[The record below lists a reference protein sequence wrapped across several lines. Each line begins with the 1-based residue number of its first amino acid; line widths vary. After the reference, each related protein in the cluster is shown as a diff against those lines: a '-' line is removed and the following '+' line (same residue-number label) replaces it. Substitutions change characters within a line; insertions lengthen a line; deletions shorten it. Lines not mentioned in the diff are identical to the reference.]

1 LTSLPDQEQLV
12 QQDFSR
18 RVRDVLRQ
26 ARGREVT
33 MLDALRQRT
42 VAKVLFDEHHG
53 EAWSIRPEAAA
64 RMRPAHPAAASYA
77 EAAAQLSQRDFEVAT
92 TTGRP
97 LDEVALSGV
106 DVLVIAH
113 PSDAKWERTVGGDS
127 PLFSPAEIA
136 AVQDFVAAGGGLVVL
151 GEEEEDKYGGNLN
164 DLLSPY
170 GVRIEHATAFD
181 YRPGDGVPTW
191 IRGEPCEDAADV
203 ALLHRIKDI
212 GFYRAGVV
220 RADAPGSVILRTSAT
235 ADPPGAGLAAAVPY
249 KDGRVVVAA
258 DSDLFGDDYLLRRDH
273 RQLWLNLLYWVSL
286 RAFQTDATPV
296 VSASAVDPAWLRLR
310 EATDALRLLQGP
322 KGEVDLSERDVGE
335 VRALVVTMAEA
346 VADLAPRFPHQKEYL
361 AQVVADLD
369 AWVEGGCGKPDFRAS
384 LDLFRPDL
392 ERRDGVE
399 HLVVFPLYTPNGSP
413 DTRFEALITR
423 TPWPAF
429 VDRIER
435 ELYDNAKFVP
445 VQLVDS
451 TAGYMSECAVL
462 FPETVSVAER
472 PTNHFGAIFC
482 DRESARYRRATL
494 RGADVLNIVLPPDA
508 RALASSA
515 DLALETYILW
525 DMIHDRWHSHGDL
538 PFDPFMIRQR
548 LPYWMYSLEELRVD
562 LATYGTAGEL
572 ARTFPFARYV
582 QYAIL
587 FDRLL
592 RFPITGNRV
601 RNYDGLGGQLLF
613 GFLHDKG
620 VVRWTDNR
628 LLIDWDHVEDAVGE
642 LRDVVEELYRHG
654 IDTSKVTYWIAAH
667 ELVSRYVTPNLGSQ
681 WREEARVFSDESEPR
696 AWIDRVL
703 DDEFPLSLFYEQLK
717 KKTEVST

>member
-1 LTSLPDQEQLV
+1 M
-12 QQDFSR
+12 
-18 RVRDVLRQ
+18 
-26 ARGREVT
+26 
-33 MLDALRQRT
+33 MLNALRQRT
-42 VAKVLFDEHHG
+42 VATVLFDEHHG

-64 RMRPAHPAAASYA
+64 RMRPGHPAAASYA
-77 EAAAQLSQRDFEVAT
+77 RAAAQLAERDFEVTT

-97 LDEVALSGV
+97 LDDARLAGV

-113 PSDAKWERTVGGDS
+113 PSESKWERTVGDDS
-127 PLFSPAEIA
+127 PLFSPNEIA
-136 AVQDFVAAGGGLVVL
+136 AVRDFVARGGGLVVL

-164 DLLSPY
+164 ELLAPF
-170 GVRIEHATAFD
+170 GVRVESATIFD
-181 YRPGDGVPTW
+181 YRADDGVPTW
-191 IRGEPCEDAADV
+191 IPGVPADGV
-203 ALLHRIKDI
+203 TDPGMLYRVRDV

-220 RADAPGSVILRTSAT
+220 VADEPGAIVLRTSAT
-235 ADPPGAGLAAAVPY
+235 ADPPGAGLVAAVPY
-249 KDGRVVVAA
+249 GDGRVVVTA

-273 RQLWLNLLYWVSL
+273 RQLWLNLVYWASL
-286 RAFQTDATPV
+286 HAFQADATPI
-296 VSASAVDPAWLRLR
+296 VSEAAQDPAWLRLR
-310 EATDALRLLQGP
+310 QATDALRLLQEP
-322 KGEVDLSERDVGE
+322 KGEVDLVKHDVGE
-335 VRALVVTMAEA
+335 VRALVVAMAEA
-346 VADLAPRFPHQKEYL
+346 IADLAPRFPHQEDYL
-361 AQVVADLD
+361 TRVVADLD

-392 ERRDGVE
+392 VRGDGVE

-445 VQLVDS
+445 VQLVAN
-451 TAGYMSECAVL
+451 TAGYDSECAVL

-472 PTNHFGAIFC
+472 PTNHFGGIFC
-482 DRESARYRRATL
+482 DRESTRFRRSTLRATEVL
-494 RGADVLNIVLPPDA
+494 RVDLPPEA

-562 LATYGTAGEL
+562 LATYGTAGEM
-572 ARTFPFARYV
+572 AATFPFARYI

-592 RFPITGNRV
+592 RFPITGNRM

-620 VVRWTDNR
+620 VVQWTDNR
-628 LLIDWDHVEDAVGE
+628 LVVDWDNVEAAVGE
-642 LRDVVEELYRHG
+642 LREMVEELYRRG
-654 IDTSKVTYWIAAH
+654 IDTSRVTYWIAAH
-667 ELVSRYVTPNLGSQ
+667 DLVSRYVAPNVGSQ
-681 WREEARVFSDESEPR
+681 WRDGARVYSDESEPR

-703 DDEFPLSLFYEQLK
+703 DDEFPLSLFYEQYK
-717 KKTEVST
+717 GKVAT

>member
-1 LTSLPDQEQLV
+1 MV
-12 QQDFSR
+12 
-18 RVRDVLRQ
+18 
-26 ARGREVT
+26 
-33 MLDALRQRT
+33 DALRQRT
-42 VAKVLFDEHHG
+42 VATVLFDEHHG
-53 EAWSIRPEAAA
+53 EAWSVRPEAAA

-77 EAAAQLSQRDFEVAT
+77 QAAAELARRDFEVVT
-92 TTGRP
+92 TRGRA
-97 LDEVALSGV
+97 LDEVALADAGV
-106 DVLVIAH
+106 IVVAH
-113 PSDAKWERTVGGDS
+113 PSEGKWERTVGDD
-127 PLFSPAEIA
+127 PPVFSPAEIA
-136 AVQDFVAAGGGLVVL
+136 AVRDFVARGGGLVVL

-164 DLLSPY
+164 ELLAPY
-170 GVRIEHATAFD
+170 GVRIGNATVFD
-181 YRPGDGVPTW
+181 YRAGDRVPSW
-191 IRGEPCEDAADV
+191 VAGEPCDDV
-203 ALLHRIKDI
+203 SDPGLLHRVHDV

-220 RADAPGSVILRTSAT
+220 EADAPGALVLRTGPA
-235 ADPPGAGLAAAVPY
+235 ADPPGAGLIAAVPY
-249 KDGRVVVAA
+249 GEGRVVVAA
-258 DSDLFGDDYLLRRDH
+258 DSDLFGDDYLSRRDH

-286 RAFQTDATPV
+286 HAFVQDATPV
-296 VSASAVDPAWLRLR
+296 TSEAAQDPAWLRLKD
-310 EATDALRLLQGP
+310 ATGALRLLQEP
-322 KGEVDLSERDVGE
+322 KGEVDLGKHDAGE
-335 VRALVVTMAEA
+335 VRALAASMAEA
-346 VADLAPRFPHQKEYL
+346 IAGLSPRFPHQKDYL
-361 AQVVADLD
+361 TQVVADLD

-384 LDLFRPDL
+384 LDLFRPEL

-399 HLVVFPLYTPNGSP
+399 HLVVFPMYTPNGSP

-423 TPWPAF
+423 TPWPDF
-429 VDRIER
+429 IDRIER
-435 ELYDNAKFVP
+435 DLYDNAKFVP
-445 VQLVDS
+445 VQLVDR
-451 TAGYMSECAVL
+451 TAGYDSECAVL

-482 DRESARYRRATL
+482 DRESARYRRSTL
-494 RGADVLNIVLPPDA
+494 RAADVLGIDLPPDA

-587 FDRLL
+587 FDRLV

-620 VVRWTDNR
+620 VVQWADNR
-628 LLIDWDHVEDAVGE
+628 LLIDWDHVEEAVGE
-642 LRDVVEELYRHG
+642 LRQLVEELYRHG

-667 ELVSRYVTPNLGSQ
+667 DLVSRYVTPNLGSQ
-681 WREEARVFSDESEPR
+681 WREGARVFSDESEPR

-717 KKTEVST
+717 KKVAS

>member
-1 LTSLPDQEQLV
+1 
-12 QQDFSR
+12 
-18 RVRDVLRQ
+18 
-26 ARGREVT
+26 

-77 EAAAQLSQRDFEVAT
+77 KAAAQLAERDFEVT
-92 TTGRP
+92 TTSARP
-97 LDEVALSGV
+97 LDEAALTGV

-113 PSDAKWERTVGGDS
+113 PSEAKWERTVGQD
-127 PLFSPAEIA
+127 PPVFSPEEIA
-136 AVQDFVAAGGGLVVL
+136 AVREYVARGGGLIVL
-151 GEEEEDKYGGNLN
+151 AEEGEDKYGGNLN
-164 DLLSPY
+164 ELLTPY
-170 GVRIEHATAFD
+170 GVRIENTAVFD
-181 YRPGDGVPTW
+181 YRPDDGVPTW
-191 IRGEPCEDAADV
+191 IRAEPCEDVADRG
-203 ALLHRIKDI
+203 LLHRIHDV

-220 RADAPGSVILRTSAT
+220 TSEVAGALVLRTGST
-235 ADPPGAGLAAAVPY
+235 ADPPGAGLMAAVPY
-249 KDGRVVVAA
+249 EEGRVVVAA
-258 DSDLFGDDYLLRRDH
+258 DSDLFGDDHLLRRDH
-273 RQLWLNLLYWVSL
+273 RQLWLNLLYWASL
-286 RAFQTDATPV
+286 RAFQKDATPV
-296 VSASAVDPAWLRLR
+296 VSQAAQDPAWLRLK
-310 EATDALRLLQGP
+310 EATGELRLLQEP
-322 KGEVDLSERDVGE
+322 KGEIDLAKHDVGE
-335 VRALVVTMAEA
+335 VRALVDAMTEA
-346 VADLAPRFPHQKEYL
+346 VNDLAPRFPHQKDYL
-361 AQVVADLD
+361 AQVAADLD

-399 HLVVFPLYTPNGSP
+399 HLVVFPMYTPNGSP

-423 TPWPAF
+423 TPWPDF
-429 VDRIER
+429 IDRLER

-445 VQLVDS
+445 VQLVDR
-451 TAGYMSECAVL
+451 TAGYDSECAVL

-482 DRESARYRRATL
+482 DRESTRYRLSTL
-494 RGADVLNIVLPPDA
+494 KAAEALRIDLPPDA
-508 RALASSA
+508 RALASSP

-572 ARTFPFARYV
+572 AGTFPFARYV

-620 VVRWTDNR
+620 VVQWTDNR
-628 LLIDWDHVEDAVGE
+628 LLIDWDNVEEAVGE
-642 LRDVVEELYRHG
+642 LRELVEELYRHG

-667 ELVSRYVTPNLGSQ
+667 DLVARFVSPNLGSQ
-681 WREEARVFSDESEPR
+681 WREGARVFSDESEPR

-717 KKTEVST
+717 KKVAA

>member
-1 LTSLPDQEQLV
+1 
-12 QQDFSR
+12 
-18 RVRDVLRQ
+18 
-26 ARGREVT
+26 

-53 EAWSIRPEAAA
+53 EAWSIRPDAAA
-64 RMRPAHPAAASYA
+64 RMRHAHPAAASYA
-77 EAAAQLSQRDFEVAT
+77 QAASELAERDFEVAT

-97 LDEVALSGV
+97 LDEVSLSGV

-113 PSDAKWERTVGGDS
+113 PSETKWERTVGDDS
-127 PLFSPAEIA
+127 PLFSPAEISV
-136 AVQDFVAAGGGLVVL
+136 VQDFVARGGGLVVL
-151 GEEEEDKYGGNLN
+151 GEEEEDKYGANLN
-164 DLLSPY
+164 ALLAPY
-170 GVRIEHATAFD
+170 GVRIENATVFD
-181 YRPGDGVPTW
+181 YRPGDGVPAW
-191 IRGEPCEDAADV
+191 IRGERCEDVSDPG
-203 ALLHRIKDI
+203 LLHRVNEI

-220 RADAPGSVILRTSAT
+220 VADTPGALVLRTSQS
-235 ADPPGAGLAAAVPY
+235 ADPPGAGLVAAVPY
-249 KDGRVVVAA
+249 KEGRVVVAA
-258 DSDLFGDDYLLRRDH
+258 DSDLFGDDHLLRRDH

-286 RAFQTDATPV
+286 HAFQTDATPV
-296 VSASAVDPAWLRLR
+296 VSEAVQDQAWLRLK
-310 EATDALRLLQGP
+310 EATNALRLLQEP
-322 KGEVDLSERDVGE
+322 KGEVDLGAHDIGE
-335 VRALVVTMAEA
+335 VRALVATMAEA
-346 VADLAPRFPHQKEYL
+346 IGDLAPRFPHQKDYL
-361 AQVVADLD
+361 TQVLTDLH
-369 AWVEGGCGKPDFRAS
+369 AWVEDGCGRPDFQAS

-399 HLVVFPLYTPNGSP
+399 HLVVFPMYTPNGSP
-413 DTRFEALITR
+413 DTRFEALVTR
-423 TPWPAF
+423 TPWPDF
-429 VDRIER
+429 IDRIER

-445 VQLVDS
+445 VQLVDR
-451 TAGYMSECAVL
+451 TAGYDGECAVL
-462 FPETVSVAER
+462 FPETVSVAQR

-482 DRESARYRRATL
+482 DRESSRYRRSVL
-494 RGADVLNIVLPPDA
+494 RAAEVLRIELPPDA
-508 RALASSA
+508 RAMASSP

-572 ARTFPFARYV
+572 ARAFPFARYV

-587 FDRLL
+587 FDRLV

-613 GFLHDKG
+613 GFLHDRG
-620 VVRWTDNR
+620 VVQWTDNR
-628 LLIDWDHVEDAVGE
+628 LIIDWEHVEEAVGDLRE
-642 LRDVVEELYRHG
+642 LVEDLYRHG

-667 ELVSRYVTPNLGSQ
+667 DLVSRYVTPNLGSA
-681 WREEARVFSDESEPR
+681 WREQARVFSDEGEPR

-717 KKTEVST
+717 KKVAA

>member
-1 LTSLPDQEQLV
+1 
-12 QQDFSR
+12 
-18 RVRDVLRQ
+18 
-26 ARGREVT
+26 
-33 MLDALRQRT
+33 M
-42 VAKVLFDEHHG
+42 
-53 EAWSIRPEAAA
+53 
-64 RMRPAHPAAASYA
+64 
-77 EAAAQLSQRDFEVAT
+77 
-92 TTGRP
+92 
-97 LDEVALSGV
+97 
-106 DVLVIAH
+106 
-113 PSDAKWERTVGGDS
+113 
-127 PLFSPAEIA
+127 
-136 AVQDFVAAGGGLVVL
+136 L

-164 DLLSPY
+164 ELLAPF
-170 GVRIEHATAFD
+170 GVRIESGTVFD
-181 YRPGDGVPTW
+181 YRADDGVPTW
-191 IRGEPCEDAADV
+191 IRGAPADDV
-203 ALLHRIKDI
+203 ADPGILYRVHDV

-220 RADAPGSVILRTSAT
+220 TADAPGALVLRTSST
-235 ADPPGAGLAAAVPY
+235 ADPPGAGLVAAVPY
-249 KDGRVVVAA
+249 GDGRVVVAA
-258 DSDLFGDDYLLRRDH
+258 DSDLFGDDFLFRRDH
-273 RQLWLNLLYWVSL
+273 RQLWLNLVYWVSL
-286 RAFQTDATPV
+286 HAFQADAT
-296 VSASAVDPAWLRLR
+296 AVTSEAAQDPAWLRLKD
-310 EATDALRLLQGP
+310 ATDALRLLQGP
-322 KGEVDLSERDVGE
+322 AGAVDLAAHDVGE
-335 VRALVVTMAEA
+335 VRALVVSMAEA
-346 VADLAPRFPHQKEYL
+346 IADLAPRFPHQKEYL

-392 ERRDGVE
+392 VRRDGVE

-423 TPWPAF
+423 TPWPDF

-445 VQLVDS
+445 VQLVAN
-451 TAGYMSECAVL
+451 TAGYDSECAVL

-472 PTNHFGAIFC
+472 PTNHFGGIFC
-482 DRESARYRRATL
+482 DRESTRYRRSTL
-494 RGADVLNIVLPPDA
+494 RATEVLRIDLPPDA

-620 VVRWTDNR
+620 VVQWTDNR
-628 LLIDWDHVEDAVGE
+628 LVVDWDNVESAVGE
-642 LRDVVEELYRHG
+642 LREMVEELYRRG
-654 IDTSKVTYWIAAH
+654 IDTSRVTYWIAAH
-667 ELVSRYVTPNLGSQ
+667 DLVSRYVAPNLGSQ
-681 WREEARVFSDESEPR
+681 WRDGARVYSDEGEPR

-717 KKTEVST
+717 GKVGT